1 MKTGWMIV
9 AFLLF
14 FAIPSAN
21 AADPGGKIK
30 PPAKENG
37 GQGGPVH
44 AAKTGGKITFDA
56 TSHDFGKVLYG
67 DKVTYVFVVTNSG
80 DETLTISKVAVTCGC
95 TRVLKWSE
103 EIAPKSKGEIVI
115 EFDTEGQ
122 RSGKKEQHA
131 YVHSSDPTSPENGF
145 KLTLLGD
152 VVRELEVDP
161 PTFARKLQ
169 KFEETLT
176 VPFKITN
183 SSDTP
188 RAITGIRSTEGR
200 VAANLE
206 PEKLTVPPNTTVPF
220 NMILHLKQN
229 RQQPLYLGK
238 ILLETDHPREK
249 QIDVRFLI
257 QISEP

>member
-1 MKTGWMIV
+1 MPRRGEIVIWSRVRMKTGWVVVTLM
-9 AFLLF
+9 LLL
-14 FAIPSAN
+14 AIPLAD
-21 AADPGGKIK
+21 AA
-30 PPAKENG
+30 E
-37 GQGGPVH
+37 
-44 AAKTGGKITFDA
+44 TGGRITFDT

-67 DKVTYVFVVTNSG
+67 DKVTHVFVVTNSG
-80 DETLTISKVAVTCGC
+80 DETLTISKVAVSCGC
-95 TRVLKWSE
+95 TQVLKWSN
-103 EIAPKSKGEIVI
+103 EIAPKGKGEIVV

-122 RSGKKEQHA
+122 RSGKKEQNL
-131 YVHSSDPTSPENGF
+131 YVHSSDPSSPENGF
-145 KLTLLGD
+145 KLSLLGD

-169 KFEETLT
+169 KFQETLT

-188 RAITGIRSTEGR
+188 RAITGITSTEGR
-200 VAANLE
+200 VTASLE
-206 PEKLTVPPNTTVPF
+206 PEKLTVAPNTTVPF
-220 NMILHLKQN
+220 NMVLHLKQN

-249 QIDVRFLI
+249 HVDVRFLI